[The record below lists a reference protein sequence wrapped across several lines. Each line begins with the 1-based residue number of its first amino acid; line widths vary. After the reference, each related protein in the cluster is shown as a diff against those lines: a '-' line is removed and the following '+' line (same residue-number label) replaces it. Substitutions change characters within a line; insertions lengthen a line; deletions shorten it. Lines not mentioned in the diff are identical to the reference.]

1 MVFTNSWTIEQY
13 GGIGEDFDSIMNYLE
28 YFWNIER
35 YGTSVGDDFDARMN
49 YFKHIRWFS

>member
-1 MVFTNSWTIEQY
+1 MVFMNSWTIEQY
-13 GGIGEDFDSIMNYLE
+13 GGIGEDFDSKMNYLE

>member
-13 GGIGEDFDSIMNYLE
+13 GGIAADFDSKMNYLE
-28 YFWNIER
+28 YSWNIEQC
-35 YGTSVGDDFDARMN
+35 GTSVGDDFDARMN